1 MSNAEWAIVA
11 AFLAHAV
18 AVVAAL
24 TKLVAWAAGS
34 QAKLETRLL
43 ALEAKVD
50 NDIAGRRIVAELRA
64 DVAAIKA
71 TLAELKDRIHRLA
84 PEQRR

>member
-1 MSNAEWAIVA
+1 VTEWTIID

-18 AVVAAL
+18 VVIGAL
-24 TKLVAWAAGS
+24 MKIVAWAAGS
-34 QAKLETRLL
+34 QAKLATRLTGI
-43 ALEAKVD
+43 EEKVD

-71 TLAELKDRIHRLA
+71 TLAELKEQIRYLA
-84 PEQRR
+84 SERG

>member
-11 AFLAHAV
+11 AFLAHAA

-24 TKLVAWAAGS
+24 IKLVAWAAGS
-34 QAKLETRLL
+34 QAKLETRLR
-43 ALEAKVD
+43 ALEDKVD

-71 TLAELKDRIHRLA
+71 TLAELKDRIHRFA
-84 PEQRR
+84 REPR